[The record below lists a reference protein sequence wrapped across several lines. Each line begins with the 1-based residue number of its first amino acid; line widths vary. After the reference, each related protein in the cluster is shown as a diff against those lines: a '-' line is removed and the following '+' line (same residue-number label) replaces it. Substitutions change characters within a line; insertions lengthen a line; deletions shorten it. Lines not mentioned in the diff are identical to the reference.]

1 MQSAA
6 FENALDIRMRLEFLK
21 PLMWIETRIEVI
33 QPNDEPDRDPA
44 AGHVVDETSAELFI
58 AQRPSHSVN
67 DSAAGA
73 GLFRHVPYFFHTDCE
88 DLRIAVPVQV
98 ELPDQLFRQR
108 SSRAFCQYCDFC
120 ANVGPGFE
128 VGLWLSVLVN
138 AFVPCSY
145 TNDRVVFAEQ
155 AGA

>member
-6 FENALDIRMRLEFLK
+6 FENGLDIRMRLEFLK
-21 PLMWIETRIEVI
+21 PLMRIETRIEII

-58 AQRPSHSVN
+58 AQRPSHRVN
-67 DSAAGA
+67 DPAAGA
-73 GLFRHVPYFFHTDCE
+73 CLFRHVPYFFYTDCE

-98 ELPDQLFRQR
+98 ELPDQMFRQR
-108 SSRAFCQYCDFC
+108 SARTFGQYGDFC

-128 VGLWLSVLVN
+128 VGFRFSVLVD
-138 AFVPCSY
+138 AFVPGSY
-145 TNDRVVFAEQ
+145 T
-155 AGA
+155 